1 MSKTCRDWHLDQRR
15 LLPPSVQDL
24 VPEDH
29 LARFVVALVRDELEL
44 SAIYAGYA
52 GEKGQPPCHPAMMTA
67 LLPYGCAVGVYA
79 SRRLAR
85 ACRERVDFMA
95 LVALDAPDFR
105 TISGFR
111 KAASGG
117 ASGSV
122 RAGAEAVRAGGAGDC
137 PVGLGSGAPTPL

>member
-1 MSKTCRDWHLDQRR
+1 MSWSCR
-15 LLPPSVQDL
+15 
-24 VPEDH
+24 
-29 LARFVVALVRDELEL
+29 
-44 SAIYAGYA
+44 IYASYA
-52 GEKGQPPCHPAMMTA
+52 GEKGQPPYHPAMMTA
-67 LLPYGCAVGVYA
+67 LLPYGYAVGVYS

-85 ACRERVDFMA
+85 ACRERVDF
-95 LVALDAPDFR
+95 VALDAPDFR
-105 TISGFR
+105 TIRGFR